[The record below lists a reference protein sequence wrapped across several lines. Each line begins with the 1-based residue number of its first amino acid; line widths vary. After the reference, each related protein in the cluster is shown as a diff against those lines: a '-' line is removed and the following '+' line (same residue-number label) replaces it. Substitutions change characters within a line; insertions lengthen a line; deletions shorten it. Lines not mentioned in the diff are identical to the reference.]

1 MSETES
7 VLPSILIVDDEEV
20 IREVLATLLGRR
32 GRYTVAEAR
41 DEAEALRCLAAR
53 PYDIV
58 LLDLFLPGAS
68 GLDLL
73 RHIKADDATREVI
86 MITAHGSVETAVEA
100 IKAGAFHYLTKPFQN
115 DEVILLVETALT
127 QRRLRLE
134 NLGLRAELA
143 SKRSSGRLVGQSP
156 AIQAVYRMIE
166 QVAPARTTV
175 LITGESGTGKE
186 LIAEAIHQQG
196 PRAEAPFLTVN
207 SSNLPPDLIESHL
220 FGHSRG
226 AFTGAVSDRTGLFEA
241 AAGGTLF
248 FDEISTLPL
257 SVQSKLLRVLQE
269 KEFLPLGSVRPVRV
283 DVRILAATNENLERL
298 VRDEVFREDLYYRLN
313 VISIHS
319 PPLRE
324 RREDIPLLADHFLKE
339 FRGEHTRPGL
349 RLQPEALKVL
359 MACDWPGNVR
369 QLRNVV
375 ERAVLL
381 SSDDEIGP
389 AALGEGILAGR
400 VASSDEIPLPPGR
413 NYHEAVEDFERALI
427 RWALDAAEGVQRR
440 AAEKLGLKPTTLN
453 ERMKR
458 LGIRSP
464 EPRR

>member
-1 MSETES
+1 MSETER
-7 VLPSILIVDDEEV
+7 VPPSILIVDDEDV
-20 IREVLATLLGRR
+20 IREVLVTLLERR
-32 GRYTVAEAR
+32 GTYTVAEAR
-41 DEAEALRCLAAR
+41 DEIEAERQLSQKSFDL
-53 PYDIV
+53 V

-73 RHIKADDATREVI
+73 RRIKAGEAGQEVI

-100 IKAGAFHYLTKPFQN
+100 MKAGAFHYLTKPFQN
-115 DEVILLVETALT
+115 DEVILLVETALM

-134 NLGLRAELA
+134 NLGLRRELA
-143 SKRSSGRLVGQSP
+143 IKRGTGRLVGQSP
-156 AIQAVYRMIE
+156 EMQAVYRMIE

-196 PRAEAPFLTVN
+196 PRADAPFLTVN

-226 AFTGAVSDRTGLFEA
+226 AFTGAVSDRVGLFEA

-257 SVQSKLLRVLQE
+257 SVQSKMLRVLQE

-319 PPLRE
+319 PPLRD
-324 RREDIPLLADHFLKE
+324 RREDIPLLVEHFLRE
-339 FRGEHTRPGL
+339 FREEYSRPDL
-349 RLQPEALKVL
+349 HLQPEALKALVVF
-359 MACDWPGNVR
+359 DWPGNVR

-381 SSDDEIGP
+381 STGDEIGP
-389 AALGEGILAGR
+389 VSLPQEILAGN
-400 VASSDEIPLPPGR
+400 AEPAGEIPLPPGR

-427 RWALDAAEGVQRR
+427 RWALESAEGVQRR

-458 LGIRSP
+458 LGIRYP